1 MLNVSVI
8 LWAKLPCIVGASAR
22 FKFSVSDCKNW
33 ASIVGAS
40 AGSRFSVIAKLNIL
54 MMLVKSA
61 RDISSTGFATKLA
74 SMDIASPIVIV
85 SVTL

>member
-8 LWAKLPCIVGASAR
+8 LWAKLPCIVGVSLKS
-22 FKFSVSDCKNW
+22 KFSVSVSKNW

-40 AGSRFSVIAKLNIL
+40 AGSKFSVIAKLNIL

-74 SMDIASPIVIV
+74 SMDIASPIVRS